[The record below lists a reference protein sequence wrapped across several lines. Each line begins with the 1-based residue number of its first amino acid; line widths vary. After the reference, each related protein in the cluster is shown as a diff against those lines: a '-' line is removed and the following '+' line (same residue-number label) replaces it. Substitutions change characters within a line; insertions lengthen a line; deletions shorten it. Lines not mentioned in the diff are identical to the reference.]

1 MANYFYDRDTDTLY
15 VSRGDGFGWFALLF
29 VLATPFFII
38 AVWLRQYALFA
49 TEHALLSW
57 AVFLGLSVV
66 LGNLLYR
73 KRKATNRKLGIVAVV
88 VSLLPI
94 AIAQACYAI
103 PYILSHDGAIGVAF
117 EWMIVTFITVG
128 ISFFVIQISLLFK
141 NGIKHLMV
149 AAVYLFIALIFI
161 L

>member
-1 MANYFYDRDTDTLY
+1 MANYFYDRDADTLY

-49 TEHALLSW
+49 SEHALLSW
-57 AVFLGLSVV
+57 IIFLGLSVL
-66 LGNLLYR
+66 LGDLLYR
-73 KRKATNRKLGIVAVV
+73 KTKASNKKLGIVAVV
-88 VSLLPI
+88 AFLLPI

-103 PYILSHDGAIGVAF
+103 PYILSHDGAIGVTF
-117 EWMIVTFITVG
+117 EWLIVTFFTVG
-128 ISFFVIQISLLFK
+128 ISLFVIQISLLFK

-149 AAVYLFIALIFI
+149 AAVYLLIALIVF

>member
-1 MANYFYDRDTDTLY
+1 ML
-15 VSRGDGFGWFALLF
+15 GD
-29 VLATPFFII
+29 
-38 AVWLRQYALFA
+38 
-49 TEHALLSW
+49 
-57 AVFLGLSVV
+57 
-66 LGNLLYR
+66 LLY

-128 ISFFVIQISLLFK
+128 ISFFVIQISLLFRD
-141 NGIKHLMV
+141 GVKHLMV
-149 AAVYLFIALIFI
+149 AVVYLFIALIFI

>member
-49 TEHALLSW
+49 SEHALLSW
-57 AVFLGLSVV
+57 VVFFGLSVV
-66 LGNLLYR
+66 LGDLLY

-149 AAVYLFIALIFI
+149 AAVYLFIVLIFI

>member
-15 VSRGDGFGWFALLF
+15 VSQGDGFGWLALLF

-38 AVWLRQYALFA
+38 AVWLRQYALFVS
-49 TEHALLSW
+49 EHVLLSW
-57 AVFLGLSVV
+57 AAFLGLSVV

-73 KRKATNRKLGIVAVV
+73 KKKAENKRIGIIAVV

-103 PYILSHDGAIGVAF
+103 PYILSHDGAMGVTF
-117 EWMIVTFITVG
+117 EWLIVTFFTVG

-141 NGIKHLMV
+141 NGMKHLMV
-149 AAVYLFIALIFI
+149 AAVYLIVALIVI

>member
-15 VSRGDGFGWFALLF
+15 VSQGDGFGWFALLF

-38 AVWLRQYALFA
+38 AAWLRQYALFA
-49 TEHALLSW
+49 TEHVLLSW
-57 AVFLGLSVV
+57 VVFLGLSVV

-73 KRKATNRKLGIVAVV
+73 KRRAANRKLGIVAVV